1 MLKWSGYPSINH
13 LIKPV
18 PCRRCTDG
26 VVNYHGYTKPVILQ
40 MTKTWQTSV
49 FHATTLEVLEMRPIT
64 LIANIRFLIGYRTKI
79 KKPLPKNEVKLK
91 LLRARAECA

>member
-49 FHATTLEVLEMRPIT
+49 FHATTLEALKRQLT
-64 LIANIRFLIGYRTKI
+64 ALLAYIRF
-79 KKPLPKNEVKLK
+79 
-91 LLRARAECA
+91 

>member
-49 FHATTLEVLEMRPIT
+49 FHATTLEALEMHLT
-64 LIANIRFLIGYRTKI
+64 ALLAYIRL
-79 KKPLPKNEVKLK
+79 
-91 LLRARAECA
+91 